1 MEDIEMICGTISD
14 REMDELLTISDTEDP
29 AMNPRNLVASAEKTS
44 NSSTM
49 ESTVVPE
56 SPANRRLQEEE
67 PPAPNNTVPINTQQQ
82 LNTKVCMKELQKELW
97 TASPA
102 EREHVVLLGD
112 SNIRGI
118 YKDLI
123 WLLNDNSFIPY

>member
-1 MEDIEMICGTISD
+1 
-14 REMDELLTISDTEDP
+14 
-29 AMNPRNLVASAEKTS
+29 
-44 NSSTM
+44 M

-56 SPANRRLQEEE
+56 SPANHILQEEE
-67 PPAPNNTVPINTQQQ
+67 PTVPNNTVLINTQQQ
-82 LNTKVCMKELQKELW
+82 LNTKVCKKELQKELW